1 MQPSWPNYL
10 ARKAAMVGDWLLD
23 PTIVLSFDQTGFVR
37 HRQRFNPAEDQT
49 PLKGRRCVITG
60 ANSGLGRATAHA
72 LAARGA
78 TVHMFCRNL
87 ETASNVQ
94 AEIIA
99 ETQNPNVTV
108 HHMDLGCPE
117 SIRSAVDTLDEDS
130 IDVLINNAGALLD
143 QLQSSNFGLEQTLST
158 NLVGPWAFTAAL
170 LPHLRKGEKSRII
183 WVSSGGMYTQRL
195 NIDHLKTPPSPFDG
209 VRSYAQTKRAMVMLS
224 ERLASELKASGIAV
238 HCMHPGWANTPGVE
252 QSLPLFWRITKP
264 ILRTADSGADTIIWL
279 ASCDRAQ
286 QHSGKFWFDR
296 EARSTHLLPG
306 TRSSQDIHENLW
318 ESIHSW
324 ANVDPLCWTA

>member
-10 ARKAAMVGDWLLD
+10 ARQAARVGDWLLD
-23 PTIVLSFDQTGFVR
+23 PTVVLSFDQTGFVR
-37 HRQRFNPAEDQT
+37 HRQRFMPEDDRT
-49 PLKGRRCVITG
+49 PLHGRRCVITG
-60 ANSGLGRATAHA
+60 ANSGLGRATAHT

-78 TVHMFCRNL
+78 TVHMFSRNL
-87 ETASNVQ
+87 ASAHTVQ

-99 ETQNPNVTV
+99 NTNNSNVVV
-108 HHMDLGCPE
+108 HHMDVSCPD
-117 SIRSAVDTLDEDS
+117 SIRSAVSTINEES
-130 IDVLINNAGALLD
+130 IDVLINNAGVLLD
-143 QLQSSNFGLEQTLST
+143 RLATSNFGIEQTLST
-158 NLVGPWAFTAAL
+158 NLVGPWAFTAAM
-170 LPHLRKGEKSRII
+170 LPLLRKGQNSRVI

-195 NIDHLKTPPSPFDG
+195 NIDHLESPPDPFDG
-209 VRSYAQTKRAMVMLS
+209 VRAYAQTKRAMVMLS
-224 ERLASELKASGIAV
+224 ERLAAELAASDIAV

-279 ASCDRAQ
+279 AACDRAQ

-296 EARSTHLLPG
+296 EPRSTHLLPG
-306 TRSSQDIHENLW
+306 TRSSQDVHEKLW

-324 ANVDPLCWTA
+324 ANVDPLCWNA